1 MILTLKK
8 IQHKGADRIGICFPY
23 SFEVNN
29 KMKTL
34 GTFYSST
41 LRCWSLDY
49 NSTNYH
55 LQQKNFDNLVIENT
69 KPEFVKTAPVA
80 GLESRDLPPI
90 VTSAL
95 LYEKP
100 DNEVTKFPEKAVEKV
115 VQEHKAEIPL
125 AKKLRLQM
133 HENLSNY
140 WVFSLNYQK
149 NGSVNNLRHS
159 FATHLIESGTDLRY
173 IQELLCHSSIKT
185 TMIYT
190 HVTNKTINRI
200 QSPLDRLNLTT
211 EDRND
216 KKMTK
221 KYNNFGGLTSYALL

>member
-29 KMKTL
+29 KMKSL
-34 GTFYSST
+34 GAFYSST
-41 LRCWSLDY
+41 LRCWYLDY
-49 NSTNYH
+49 NNTNYH
-55 LQQKNFDNLVIENT
+55 LLQKNFDNLVIENP

-80 GLESRDLPPI
+80 GPESRDLPPI

-95 LYEKP
+95 LDENP

-125 AKKLRLQM
+125 AQKLRLQM
-133 HENLSNY
+133 HENMGKY

-149 NGSVNNLRHS
+149 KGSTHNLRHS
-159 FATHLIESGTDLRY
+159 FATHLIESGTDVRY
-173 IQELLCHSSIKT
+173 IQELPSHSSIKT

-190 HVTNKTINRI
+190 YVTNKAISRI
-200 QSPLDRLNLTT
+200 QSPLDRLNLIT
-211 EDRND
+211 EDKND
-216 KKMTK
+216 KKNDK
-221 KYNNFGGLTSYALL
+221 KV